1 MKGKPYVLLINPRM
15 CRENALR
22 LPLSLLALA
31 AGLQDRYQYQLID
44 GNVDPNPRATALR
57 ALADHPNALVGVG
70 VMPGPQVATAIQVS
84 TAIRDVH
91 PHVPIVWE
99 ATFRPC
105 IPIRRSTRPT
115 STIWYG
121 DRGKTRCSSFSSAC
135 PTPGTPERSRIDVE
149 SRRRP
154 GRGWAQLEAVRR
166 DRAQS

>member
-1 MKGKPYVLLINPRM
+1 MKSKPYVLLINPRM

-57 ALADHPNALVGVG
+57 ALADHPNALVGVS
-70 VMPGPQVATAIQVS
+70 VMPDRRLLPRSRCPRRSATS
-84 TAIRDVH
+84 IRTCRSCG
-91 PHVPIVWE
+91 E

>member
-1 MKGKPYVLLINPRM
+1 MKSKPYVLLINPRVP
-15 CRENALR
+15 RERPTIA
-22 LPLSLLALA
+22 ALA
-31 AGLQDRYQYQLID
+31 AGPGRRGCRTGTSIKLID

-57 ALADHPNALVGVG
+57 ALADHPNALVGVS